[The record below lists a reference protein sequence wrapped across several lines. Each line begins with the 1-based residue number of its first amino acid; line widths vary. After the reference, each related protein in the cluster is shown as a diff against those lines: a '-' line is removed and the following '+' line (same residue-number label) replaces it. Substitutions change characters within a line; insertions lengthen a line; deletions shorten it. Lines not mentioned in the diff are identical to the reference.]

1 MALLFAGACQK
12 NETPGAVVAEEVEAT
27 LSVAIPGTLSTR
39 AVETETVSTGAEV
52 DIVYYEIWDATKTR
66 KLYPK
71 AGEGIASAV
80 VEDNTASITV
90 SLVTNQIYTFIF
102 WAQNA
107 DCGAYGVSDLTS
119 VSVDYEVIKKKG
131 NDDMFD
137 AFYAVKQIEIKKSAN
152 YDPVVLRRPFS
163 QLNFGASIM
172 ETDLGPIV
180 VDSTYVTV
188 SELSTVFKTFDGVG
202 DVDSVVS
209 DVRFAAR
216 GLVSATEGE
225 KANILSTNGQDYT
238 WLTMDYMLMTGE
250 SATVDV
256 NAMFRVDGI
265 GDVFHDIPQVS
276 IKKNYRTNI
285 VGDLFTADAELT
297 LIIDPHFVMTEDG
310 EYDDVIVNAPQT
322 TVTPDPDQ
330 NN

>member
-12 NETPGAVVAEEVEAT
+12 NEVPAVPAEEVDVI

-39 AVETETVSTGAEV
+39 AIETETVSTGAEV
-52 DIVYYEIWDATKTR
+52 DIVYYEIWDAEKTK

-71 AGEGIASAV
+71 AGEEIKSQV
-80 VEDNTASITV
+80 VENNTATINV
-90 SLVTNQIYTFIF
+90 SLIANQKYTFIF

-107 DCGAYGVSDLTS
+107 GCGAYGVSDLTS
-119 VSVDYEVIKKKG
+119 VTIDYDVIAEKG
-131 NDDMFD
+131 NDDVFD
-137 AFYAVKQIEIKKSAN
+137 AFYTVKQIEIKKSAT
-152 YDPVVLRRPFS
+152 YEPVILRRPFS
-163 QLNFGASIM
+163 QLNFGASVM
-172 ETDLGPIV
+172 STDLGPIV

-202 DVDSVVS
+202 DVESVDS
-209 DVRFAAR
+209 DVKFAAR

-225 KANILSTNGQDYT
+225 KAQILSTNGQDYT
-238 WLTMDYMLMTGE
+238 WLTMDYMLMTGK
-250 SATVDV
+250 SATVDI

-297 LIIDPHFVMTEDG
+297 LIIDHNFVMKDDG
-310 EYDDVIVNAPQT
+310 EYDDFIVNAPQP
-322 TVTPDPDQ
+322 VDAPDSGE
-330 NN
+330 